1 MPLELVAVAP
11 RQPVLRE
18 YSDRE
23 PGEGEVR
30 IRSTLSAEKHGTML
44 LLYRGESPF
53 GEKTFD
59 GEHGLFLPAQRPKAT
74 VFDPPMPLGNTT
86 VGIIEA
92 VGPGVQ
98 GLAVADRVY
107 GYLPIRET
115 HTVAAA
121 AVKRAPEQLSDEMLV
136 CIDPALVALTAVR
149 EGNVRLGET
158 VAIFGMGAIGLMT
171 VQLAKLSGAALVIAV
186 EPIPLRAEL
195 AVRYGADLV
204 LDPAAEP
211 DVGLAIRH
219 ATDMHGVDIAI
230 ETSGSY
236 RALHHAIRATRYGGT
251 IVPVAWYHGGAADL
265 NLGEE
270 WHFNRQTLVSGA
282 RLESVPYRDHPRWDP
297 TRVEKTVLDLFEK
310 GRLTVE
316 GMLQPR
322 VSMAEAAEAY
332 RLIDEHPE
340 QCVKLAVE
348 YRQATDL
355 STPMASRGK
364 RSSPWAV

>member
-18 YSDRE
+18 YSDCE
-23 PGEGEVR
+23 PGQGEVL
-30 IRSTLSAEKHGTML
+30 IRSRLSAEKHGTML

-59 GEHGLFLPAQRPKAT
+59 SEHGLFLPAEGPKLT
-74 VFDPPMPLGNTT
+74 VFDPPMHLGNMT
-86 VGIIEA
+86 VGIVEA
-92 VGPGVQ
+92 VGPGVETFSV
-98 GLAVADRVY
+98 GDRVY

-121 AVKRAPEQLSDEMLV
+121 AVKPAPEQLSDEMLV
-136 CIDPALVALTAVR
+136 CLDPAVVALVGVR
-149 EGNVRLGET
+149 ESNLRIGDT

-171 VQLAKLSGAALVIAV
+171 VQLAKLSGAAKVIAV
-186 EPIPLRAEL
+186 EPIPLRADL
-195 AVRYGADLV
+195 AARYGADLV

-211 DVGLAIRH
+211 DVGLSIRR
-219 ATDMHGVDIAI
+219 ATDMHGVDVAI

-236 RALHHAIRATRYGGT
+236 RALHQAIRATRYGGA

-270 WHFNRQTLVSGA
+270 WHFNRHTLVSGA
-282 RLESVPYRDHPRWDP
+282 RLESIPYRDHPRWDP
-297 TRVEKTVLDLFEK
+297 ARVERTILDLFEK
-310 GRLTVE
+310 GKLTVG

-322 VSMAEAAEAY
+322 VGIAEAAEAY
-332 RLIDEHPE
+332 KFIDEHPE
-340 QCVKLAVE
+340 RCVKLAVE
-348 YRQATDL
+348 Y
-355 STPMASRGK
+355 
-364 RSSPWAV
+364 